1 MVIFGATTRTT
12 RMEVI
17 GYLACMAVG
26 LSLGLIGGGGS
37 ILTVPIMVYLFNL
50 NPELATFYSLFVV
63 GITSAVGSASYFRA
77 GQVNLRTALQ
87 FGLPSIVAVFVTRWY
102 VLPAIPEVLMST
114 NSFTVTKA
122 QGMLLLFAMLMLLA
136 AYNMIRKKSPTK
148 NSESIADMPSPQLY
162 VVMQGA
168 FVGTLTGLVG
178 AGGGFLIIPAL
189 LFLCRLNMKEAI
201 GTSLIII
208 AANTLF
214 GFFTSKNLH
223 EVDWMFL
230 LSTSAFALL
239 GIAVGTAL
247 SRRIDGAKLKPAFG
261 WFVLAMGTYIILR
274 ETVFAS

>member
-1 MVIFGATTRTT
+1 
-12 RMEVI
+12 
-17 GYLACMAVG
+17 
-26 LSLGLIGGGGS
+26 
-37 ILTVPIMVYLFNL
+37 
-50 NPELATFYSLFVV
+50 
-63 GITSAVGSASYFRA
+63 
-77 GQVNLRTALQ
+77 
-87 FGLPSIVAVFVTRWY
+87 VFVTRWY

-122 QGMLLLFAMLMLLA
+122 QGMLLLFAVLMVLA
-136 AYNMIRKKSPTK
+136 AYNMIRKKSPNK

-162 VVMQGA
+162 VVMQGV

-239 GIAVGTAL
+239 GIAIGTAL